1 MLELLVLV
9 FIMSN
14 ILPLDD
20 YIAIFDK
27 FKNNFIGKGF
37 PDYFIVIL
45 EISVDNDGEK
55 LICNYNNGV
64 NFEDNFKYKL

>member
-37 PDYFIVIL
+37 PVDFIVIL

-55 LICNYNNGV
+55 FFVILIMA
-64 NFEDNFKYKL
+64 

>member
-1 MLELLVLV
+1 
-9 FIMSN
+9 MSN

-27 FKNNFIGKGF
+27 FKNNFISKGF
-37 PDYFIVIL
+37 PVDFIVIL

-55 LICNYNNGV
+55 LFCNYNNGV
-64 NFEDNFKYKL
+64 NFADNFKYKL